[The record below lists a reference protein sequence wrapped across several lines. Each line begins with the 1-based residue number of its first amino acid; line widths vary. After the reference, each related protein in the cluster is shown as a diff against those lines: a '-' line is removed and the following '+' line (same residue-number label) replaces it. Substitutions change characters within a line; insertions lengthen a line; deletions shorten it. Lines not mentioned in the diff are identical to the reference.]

1 MWSCW
6 RCRRCAVRWNSG
18 STRKKYNDLVEQ
30 YAAEYDLD
38 PLLVYSFIRTESG
51 FDPGAT
57 SSVDAR
63 GLMQMTEETFL
74 WLRSKLGLG
83 EEVSFGDLY
92 DPDVSIRFGCY
103 YLHLCLV
110 RYNGDIST
118 AAAAY
123 HSGWGTVDALLP
135 EGGTFRGR
143 VDPVGFPPITR
154 CTTMWKR
161 SPPAMPSIPSCTEP
175 EQAAN
180 LLEPACAGL
189 KYLGIPKEK
198 GRRNSMA
205 EKTPNQQLA
214 EKLLYKPAY
223 VADKDADVKQKA
235 HDFAEGYKK
244 FLDAGKTER
253 EVAAESEQMLKD
265 AGYQQF
271 DPKKNYKPGDKI
283 YFVQCNKAVVAS
295 TIGTKSFEDGF
306 HLVIAHTDS
315 PRLDLR
321 PTPLYESDHL
331 SYFKTHYYGGIRKYQ
346 WGTIPLSIHGVF
358 TREDGSTVTVRVGED
373 ENDPVF
379 CITDLLPHLGAE
391 QNARPLKDGIK
402 AEELNILIG
411 SDAVDDEN
419 VKEAVKLNT
428 MILLNE
434 KYGITEKEFMR
445 AEIEITPAYKSRDVG
460 FDRSMVGGYGHD
472 DRVDAYPALM
482 AEIETKNP
490 AYTTVCVLTDKEEIG
505 SDGVTGMQSMYAF
518 HFMQELCRTAGQ
530 DDILAFRHSVC
541 LSADVTAAYDPTWA
555 SAFEPMN
562 GTYAGRGVAIFKYT
576 GGGSKGSASDACA
589 ELVSDITR
597 MLDNGNVAWQIG
609 ELGRLDLG
617 GGGTIAKYVANRGIP
632 VLDIGVPVLSMHAPF
647 EVIHKNDLYMA
658 YRAFS
663 LFNNAQ

>member
-1 MWSCW
+1 
-6 RCRRCAVRWNSG
+6 
-18 STRKKYNDLVEQ
+18 
-30 YAAEYDLD
+30 
-38 PLLVYSFIRTESG
+38 
-51 FDPGAT
+51 
-57 SSVDAR
+57 
-63 GLMQMTEETFL
+63 
-74 WLRSKLGLG
+74 
-83 EEVSFGDLY
+83 
-92 DPDVSIRFGCY
+92 
-103 YLHLCLV
+103 
-110 RYNGDIST
+110 
-118 AAAAY
+118 
-123 HSGWGTVDALLP
+123 
-135 EGGTFRGR
+135 
-143 VDPVGFPPITR
+143 
-154 CTTMWKR
+154 
-161 SPPAMPSIPSCTEP
+161 
-175 EQAAN
+175 
-180 LLEPACAGL
+180 
-189 KYLGIPKEK
+189 
-198 GRRNSMA
+198 MA

-271 DPKKNYKPGDKI
+271 DPKKTYKPGDKI

-358 TREDGSTVTVRVGED
+358 TREDGSTVTVCVGED

-379 CITDLLPHLGAE
+379 CITDLLPHLSAE
-391 QNARPLKDGIK
+391 QSERKLSDGIR

-482 AEIETKNP
+482 AEIETKKP

-505 SDGVTGMQSMYAF
+505 SDGVTGMQSMYVF
-518 HFMQELCRTAGQ
+518 HFMQLLCRAAGQ
-530 DDILAFRHSVC
+530 DDILAFRNSVC
-541 LSADVTAAYDPTWA
+541 LSADVTAAFDPSWA
-555 SAFEPMN
+555 SAFEKQN
-562 GTYAGRGVAIFKYT
+562 GTYAGRGIAIFKYT
-576 GGGSKGSASDACA
+576 GSRGKSSASDANA
-589 ELVSDITR
+589 ELLGDITR
-597 MLDNGNVAWQIG
+597 MLDANNVAWQIG
-609 ELGRLDLG
+609 EMGRLDLG
-617 GGGTIAKYVANRGIP
+617 GGGTIAKYVANRGIK
-632 VLDIGVPVLSMHAPF
+632 VLDLGVPVLSMHSPF
-647 EVIHKNDLYMA
+647 EVIHKTDLYMA
-658 YRAFS
+658 YRTFS
-663 LFNNAQ
+663 VFCQSAD